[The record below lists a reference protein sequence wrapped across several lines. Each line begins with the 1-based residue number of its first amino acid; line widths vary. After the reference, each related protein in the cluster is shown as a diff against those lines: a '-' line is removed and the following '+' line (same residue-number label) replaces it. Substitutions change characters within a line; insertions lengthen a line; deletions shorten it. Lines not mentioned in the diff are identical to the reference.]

1 MSELDIPSEFRD
13 EWPDID
19 RVRHELYRLYTAQ
32 TGQVINASNPTAAEL
47 EALVGWFNANTL
59 AGHFMRQRSVMTSVF
74 SASLSAKISMLAQL
88 HCPICATK
96 EGLYPIQMFS
106 IRIRPQSKQ
115 AIGQNPEKRQAFER
129 AIRHRFR
136 DHKPRF
142 APDQSICLLIVFVV
156 KSDGRGQKDLDN
168 MAKAI
173 IDGVKT
179 VLFGDDRAID
189 HLNIIRIK
197 SPDEEFVYLNIRQT
211 TLNDQ
216 RDVLV
221 PRMLHSWA
229 GAEALDLANFM
240 DANE

>member
-1 MSELDIPSEFRD
+1 MSELNLPSEFR
-13 EWPDID
+13 EQWPDPD
-19 RVRHELYRLYTAQ
+19 KVRYELFRLYAAE
-32 TGQVINASNPTAAEL
+32 TGQVIDAANPTAAEF
-47 EALVGWFNANTL
+47 EALASWFNANALT
-59 AGHFMRQRSVMTSVF
+59 GHFMRQRSVTTSVF
-74 SASLSAKISMLAQL
+74 SASLSAKISTLAQV

-96 EGLYPIQMFS
+96 DGLYPIQVFS

-115 AIGQNPEKRQAFER
+115 AIGQKPEKRQAFER

-136 DHKPRF
+136 DHKFQF

-156 KSDGRGQKDLDN
+156 RSDGRGQKDLDN

-179 VLFGDDRAID
+179 VLFGDDRSID

-197 SPDEEFVYLNIRQT
+197 SPEEEFVYLNIRQT

-229 GAEALDLANFM
+229 GAEVLDLANFM
-240 DANE
+240 DADG